1 VRSSA
6 DKLNAVVVGNLKAFL
21 AIFKGRGRRTNENKN
36 AVDAVMTAV
45 CGGGI
50 TSDKLARQLARQL
63 EVSYRLVK
71 RGEVT
76 RSSMVDMDSKNWVR
90 VNSKVPASAIRVEH
104 QSIIAE
110 ALHGDDFSRVD
121 NTDKDPIVINMG
133 VDSSTG
139 ARLYDLHHRREML
152 YSTDAEILHELTGHN
167 PTNPNNPN
175 PPHPAW
181 AAVVEATKTEKRPGG
196 IKGSTKC
203 RGTSRRRNAA
213 GIAEGIVVG
222 SDVVLRMHPDERRLN
237 PEDEYFVGSVVEPAM
252 KLDAPA
258 CYGTNSF
265 YKNDWI
271 VKIRWYELSSIEQNG
286 DRMYKRGNMQFLNV
300 KMVVQNLTRQ
310 IKLDHKGRGKYCLAK
325 NLDDHIVQH
334 GDINT

>member
-1 VRSSA
+1 MAGDGKRGGRPSTRCASHDCDACRLWLAAKDLPKGKRRNREVIKAQKNHPCPRTAASQKKQRRGEAALLSAGGRGGQYRSSEVDVAALPDAAPSHKIGAAPPPAQSA
-6 DKLNAVVVGNLKAFL
+6 D
-21 AIFKGRGRRTNENKN
+21 T
-36 AVDAVMTAV
+36 
-45 CGGGI
+45 
-50 TSDKLARQLARQL
+50 
-63 EVSYRLVK
+63 
-71 RGEVT
+71 
-76 RSSMVDMDSKNWVR
+76 
-90 VNSKVPASAIRVEH
+90 
-104 QSIIAE
+104 
-110 ALHGDDFSRVD
+110 
-121 NTDKDPIVINMG
+121 
-133 VDSSTG
+133 
-139 ARLYDLHHRREML
+139 
-152 YSTDAEILHELTGHN
+152 
-167 PTNPNNPN
+167 
-175 PPHPAW
+175 
-181 AAVVEATKTEKRPGG
+181 
-196 IKGSTKC
+196 
-203 RGTSRRRNAA
+203 RGTSRRRSAA

>member
-1 VRSSA
+1 MMKEGYKDSSKDHYYRSMGTEMNTARLFRRRRPCACDHCLQPDLQGQCLLTPSNVDREAALTATGTSHKIGAAPPPAQSA
-6 DKLNAVVVGNLKAFL
+6 D
-21 AIFKGRGRRTNENKN
+21 T
-36 AVDAVMTAV
+36 
-45 CGGGI
+45 
-50 TSDKLARQLARQL
+50 
-63 EVSYRLVK
+63 
-71 RGEVT
+71 
-76 RSSMVDMDSKNWVR
+76 
-90 VNSKVPASAIRVEH
+90 
-104 QSIIAE
+104 
-110 ALHGDDFSRVD
+110 
-121 NTDKDPIVINMG
+121 
-133 VDSSTG
+133 
-139 ARLYDLHHRREML
+139 
-152 YSTDAEILHELTGHN
+152 
-167 PTNPNNPN
+167 
-175 PPHPAW
+175 
-181 AAVVEATKTEKRPGG
+181 
-196 IKGSTKC
+196 